1 MFERLIEK
9 FTSFYDTVADAA
21 RQRRERKAA
30 AAAATER
37 LERRVLV
44 QALAKKLE
52 AAHVECEQKKKAAAA
67 VVLSV
72 DEIQF
77 VEWNLSAWTRH
88 LKVSEIY
95 EVKPQGEAKPGRG
108 GRGR

>member
-1 MFERLIEK
+1 MMFERLVGK
-9 FTSFYDTVADAA
+9 FTSLFDTVADAV

-30 AAAATER
+30 AAAAMER
-37 LERRVLV
+37 RERRVLV
-44 QALAKKLE
+44 QALVKKLE
-52 AAHVECEQKKKAAAA
+52 AARVECEQKKKAAAA

-77 VEWNLSAWTRH
+77 VEWNLGAWTRH

-95 EVKPQGEAKPGRG
+95 EATPRK
-108 GRGR
+108 